1 MSRRL
6 QRSGFTTR
14 AGRRLDFTRLGFGGA
29 PLGNY
34 PKALTEAQAEATVE
48 AAWNVGMRYFDT
60 APLYGLGLS
69 EARIGAVLK
78 GRRRGDYLL
87 STKVGR
93 LLDPCAPGERDD
105 GGIYVDVPR
114 LKIRYDY
121 SYAGVMRSYE
131 ESLKRLGLGRVD
143 IVFVHDVDSRN
154 HGGLEGSE
162 ARIRELMDTG
172 GWRAL
177 DELRSSGDIAAIGAG
192 VNEWEPCARL
202 LAVSDPDLFLLAGR
216 YTLLEQ
222 APLTTLFPECQR
234 RGVGIVNGGPLNSGV
249 LAGGAHYDYAAVPRH
264 VTERVEAL
272 SRVCQAHRV
281 SLPEAAIQFAGAHP
295 AVVSVIAGAQSADE
309 VKANAAALSH
319 PAPAAF
325 WQALKDQGLLDPAA
339 PIPETAAC

>member
-1 MSRRL
+1 MKRVR
-6 QRSGFTTR
+6 FTTR
-14 AGRRLDFTRLGFGGA
+14 AGRRLDFTPLGFGGA

-48 AAWNVGMRYFDT
+48 AAWRTGMRYFDT

-78 GRRRGDYLL
+78 GRRRSDYVL

-93 LLDPCAPGERDD
+93 LLDPCEPGEQDG
-105 GGIYVDVPR
+105 GGIYVDIPP

-143 IVFVHDVDSRN
+143 IVFVHDVDGRN
-154 HGGLEGSE
+154 HGGVEGSE
-162 ARIRELMDTG
+162 RRIRELMDEG

-177 DELRSSGDIAAIGAG
+177 DELRSAGDISAIGAG
-192 VNEWEPCARL
+192 VNEWEPCAKL
-202 LAVSDPDLFLLAGR
+202 LKLCDPDLFLLAGR

-222 APLTTLFPECQR
+222 EPLTALFPDCQE

-249 LAGGAHYDYAAVPRH
+249 LAGGAHYDYAAVPPH
-264 VTERVEAL
+264 ITERVGRLRA
-272 SRVCQAHRV
+272 VCDAHGV
-281 SLPEAAIQFAGAHP
+281 SLPEVAIQFAGAHP
-295 AVVSVIAGAQSADE
+295 VIVSVIAGAQSAAE
-309 VKANAAALSH
+309 VEANAAAMGH
-319 PAPAAF
+319 PAPPAF
-325 WQALKDQGLLDPAA
+325 WQALKDQGLLDADA